1 MGLFDRIKRAF
12 TGEDEVIK
20 HEETKESIVIY
31 KYEKG
36 IEKKRRSLSDRLKE
50 IKAEIR

>member
-20 HEETKESIVIY
+20 HERQKESVSLRNMT
-31 KYEKG
+31 KG
-36 IEKKRRSLSDRLKE
+36 WRKHVVVSQID
-50 IKAEIR
+50 